1 MIFTDEVLAASSKIL
16 ADNRSEID
24 NRIHKQETIT
34 WSDSHL
40 LSWTH
45 SRCCHRFGHSAR
57 RVESKRIGA
66 PTARVALPRWK
77 YPRVAPETISLRGL
91 PHQKWVSEQVSE
103 WVLRPNSS
111 CHFVRTLP
119 DLLPPHDTNPGKREH
134 RELPVNYVYK
144 TFHKRSADGGN
155 TIEILNEMFAI
166 LSLLF
171 GEETE
176 NLWVRE
182 LRDLNACSSM
192 SGLRIY
198 VLESLKFRESKNK
211 GS

>member
-1 MIFTDEVLAASSKIL
+1 MIFIDEMLAASSKIL

-24 NRIHKQETIT
+24 NRMHKRETIT

-45 SRCCHRFGHSAR
+45 SHCCHTFGHSVR

-66 PTARVALPRWK
+66 LTAHVALPRWK
-77 YPRVAPETISLRGL
+77 YPRVAPKTISLHGL

-119 DLLPPHDTNPGKREH
+119 DLLPSDDTNPGKREH
-134 RELPVNYVYK
+134 RELPNNVYK
-144 TFHKRSADGGN
+144 TFHKRSAGGGN
-155 TIEILNEMFAI
+155 TAIEILNEMFAT

-171 GEETE
+171 VEETK
-176 NLWVRE
+176 NWWE